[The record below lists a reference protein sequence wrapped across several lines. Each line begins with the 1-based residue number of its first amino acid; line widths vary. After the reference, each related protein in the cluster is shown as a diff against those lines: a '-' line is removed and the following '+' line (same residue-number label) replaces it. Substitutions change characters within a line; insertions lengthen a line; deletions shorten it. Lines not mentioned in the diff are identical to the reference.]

1 LAILAKNRFL
11 LDFDNVSRIDPEL
24 SDALCR
30 LATGNGFV
38 VRKLYSDDDEAIF
51 GGANPVALN
60 GIPDFVDRP
69 DLQGRII
76 ALALQ
81 RIADDRRKDEG
92 SLEREFARL
101 RPGLLGCLF
110 DLVANGLRYLGRV
123 QPNGGP
129 RMMDTFKWLLACEQG
144 TGLSLAETYRRH
156 VEDTLAT
163 MATSDMLVQALLAFL
178 EQRGWTFEGQATELY
193 RGVVAVW
200 PAETLKEGRQCPGN
214 ANVLGSR
221 LRQLEEPLARIGI
234 QVQFRRDK
242 RNRVISVDAKEYA
255 KGPSEGKNAEPA
267 KTSQVDEAEFVSFFP
282 AAGFLT
288 FDQLCDRQA
297 DWMDRHGL
305 SRSQVFD
312 LASRMSGE
320 GKLDTFVPGAWRR
333 R

>member
-1 LAILAKNRFL
+1 
-11 LDFDNVSRIDPEL
+11 
-24 SDALCR
+24 
-30 LATGNGFV
+30 
-38 VRKLYSDDDEAIF
+38 
-51 GGANPVALN
+51 
-60 GIPDFVDRP
+60 VDRP

-81 RIADDRRKDEG
+81 RITDDRRKDEG
-92 SLEREFARL
+92 SLERDFAKL

-110 DLVANGLRYLGRV
+110 DLVANGLRHLGKV

-144 TGLSLAETYRRH
+144 TGLNLAETYRRH
-156 VEDTLAT
+156 VEDTLAA
-163 MATSDMLVQALLAFL
+163 MATSDMLVQALMAFL
-178 EQRGWTFEGQATELY
+178 EERGWKFEGQATELY
-193 RGVVAVW
+193 RGIVNLW

-221 LRQLEEPLARIGI
+221 LRQLEEPLARIGV
-234 QVQFRRDK
+234 QVKFG
-242 RNRVISVDAKEYA
+242 RNRQRRVISVDAKEYA
-255 KGPSEGKNAEPA
+255 QGPGEVTKAEPA
-267 KTSQVDEAEFVSFFP
+267 KTHQVDEAEFVSFFP
-282 AAGFLT
+282 AEGFLT

-312 LASRMSGE
+312 MASRLSQE